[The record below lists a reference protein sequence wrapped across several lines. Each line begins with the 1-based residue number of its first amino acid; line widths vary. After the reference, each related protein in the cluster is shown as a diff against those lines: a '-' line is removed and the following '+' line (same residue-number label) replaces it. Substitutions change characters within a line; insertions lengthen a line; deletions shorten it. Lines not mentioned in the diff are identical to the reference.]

1 MKKAE
6 KESKEINSNKKLG
19 TPLKKIFVGILSLF
33 ILYLSL
39 KYKIIIAIILI
50 PVLILIL
57 IIIIWLY
64 IYKKRNKER
73 NQKAGYNEEWND
85 LYGEKISNRSY
96 AKDNKIKNTFKI
108 NCENYNEIIGNL
120 NDGRDYLKNERNYYN
135 LFIPYIS
142 LKRKDKFNGIILFIH
157 GGAWLIGEKENV
169 EYLCIRYAKYGYI
182 TAEMSYT
189 LLLEK
194 YKEYSIF
201 RILDEVTACI
211 ESIKEQ
217 LITKGFDES
226 KLELGIGGY
235 SSGAHIALL
244 YGYSIK
250 NIPLPLK
257 FLIDFVGPVSLEPD
271 YWFKPKDKESILED
285 LEPKDIEKAFKENK
299 LIGTSDFE
307 GVYAVLMNGFLGKRF
322 TDEQMKDM
330 IDEKNKTIK
339 KDNKKYIELL
349 NIVKFTF
356 PTTFVNSKAV
366 PTLCK
371 YGGNDSII
379 GVVHYSALKKL
390 SEKYGNKLKLVY
402 MKNAE
407 HDLISYDN
415 ENGLTA
421 MKEMHYQIL
430 EFAKT
435 YFTSH

>member
-85 LYGEKISNRSY
+85 LYGEKITNISY
-96 AKDNKIKNTFKI
+96 AKDNKIKNTFKV
-108 NCENYNEIIGNL
+108 NCENYIEIIGNL

-189 LLLEK
+189 LLLIAS
-194 YKEYSIF
+194 YSIYP
-201 RILDEVTACI
+201 V
-211 ESIKEQ
+211 
-217 LITKGFDES
+217 
-226 KLELGIGGY
+226 KLLGI
-235 SSGAHIALL
+235 IL
-244 YGYSIK
+244 
-250 NIPLPLK
+250 
-257 FLIDFVGPVSLEPD
+257 VR
-271 YWFKPKDKESILED
+271 SILMTIIYTTISY
-285 LEPKDIEKAFKENK
+285 L
-299 LIGTSDFE
+299 L
-307 GVYAVLMNGFLGKRF
+307 
-322 TDEQMKDM
+322 
-330 IDEKNKTIK
+330 IK
-339 KDNKKYIELL
+339 KIYFKHYDKKI
-349 NIVKFTF
+349 K
-356 PTTFVNSKAV
+356 
-366 PTLCK
+366 
-371 YGGNDSII
+371 
-379 GVVHYSALKKL
+379 
-390 SEKYGNKLKLVY
+390 
-402 MKNAE
+402 
-407 HDLISYDN
+407 
-415 ENGLTA
+415 
-421 MKEMHYQIL
+421 
-430 EFAKT
+430 
-435 YFTSH
+435 